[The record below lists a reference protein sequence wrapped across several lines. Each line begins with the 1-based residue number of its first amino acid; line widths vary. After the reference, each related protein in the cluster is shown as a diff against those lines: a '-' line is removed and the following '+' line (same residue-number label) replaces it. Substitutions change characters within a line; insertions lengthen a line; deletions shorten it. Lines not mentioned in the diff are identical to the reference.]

1 MIRREIWS
9 VAAWMALTLGCGV
22 IPVPAHASI
31 RCPVDAL
38 PKADFP
44 SGIVHFL
51 TKQEGGTLFET
62 ATYSWGGIQYAAGS
76 ARSSQ
81 AAHEQLRSIVF
92 LSKMYHPLSMPASA
106 RPDEGYL
113 ATFID
118 PNSKHKDV
126 SIQMRVNTL
135 LVRISV
141 DAPVRYHATDAI
153 ALARTAVSQAHKSG
167 GTTPLKGGAG
177 QG

>member
-1 MIRREIWS
+1 
-9 VAAWMALTLGCGV
+9 MALILGGGT
-22 IPVPAHASI
+22 IQASMRAPI

-44 SGIVHFL
+44 AGIVHFS
-51 TKQEGGTLFET
+51 TKQEDRTLFEIT
-62 ATYSWGGIQYAAGS
+62 TYSWGGIQYAAGS
-76 ARSSQ
+76 ARSIQ
-81 AAHEQLRSIVF
+81 AAHEQLRSMVF
-92 LSKMYHPLSMPASA
+92 VSKVYHPLSMPAFA

-118 PNSKHKDV
+118 PSSKHKDA

-141 DAPVRYHATDAI
+141 DAPARYHTTDAI
-153 ALARTAVSQAHKSG
+153 ALAHAAVFQAHALG
-167 GTTPLKGGAG
+167 CR
-177 QG
+177 